1 VQVEENRSESEGA
14 RGAELVEVAARLFR
28 QNGYDATSMQQI
40 ADEIGILKGSL
51 YHYVRSKED
60 LLWLIVEPSL
70 HAIHEEVEEILRDG
84 SEPLV
89 ERVGRAIE
97 AHMTRFEDGTHM
109 YVIARETGSSLTPK
123 RYAEYAKMRE
133 DYGRLWREAIQ
144 GGIESGEVRDDLD
157 VRIAVHGILG
167 MINWTSR
174 WLPTQREGGGKAG
187 AAQFSRLVAQGIV
200 ARPPG
205 P

>member
-1 VQVEENRSESEGA
+1 MRVEDKRSESAGA
-14 RGAELVEVAARLFR
+14 RGAELIEVAARLFR
-28 QNGYDATSMQQI
+28 ENGYDATSMQQI

-60 LLWLIVEPSL
+60 LLWLIVEPNL
-70 HAIHEEVEEILRDG
+70 RATHGEVKDILQAG

-89 ERVGRAIE
+89 ERIRRAIE
-97 AHMTRFEDGTHM
+97 AHMSRFEDGTHM

-123 RYAEYAKMRE
+123 RYAAYTKMRE
-133 DYGRLWREAIQ
+133 DYGRLWHEAIQ
-144 GGIESGEVRDDLD
+144 LGIDRGEVRADLD

-174 WLPTQREGGGKAG
+174 WLPAQRDGSGRTG
-187 AAQFSRLVAQGIV
+187 AVQFSRLVAEGIV
-200 ARPPG
+200 ARPSRP
-205 P
+205 